1 MTYANF
7 PQLKRILSDKRIRRF
22 GVAAERHNDYL
33 MCEQFV
39 IDLRDFT
46 AEDIKEMDKTF
57 LEMKE
62 FGLASPPYDCFVI
75 HAICKL
81 PTWEHATIQ
90 SMFCFKQNGRL
101 VFDALFDNEREKSL
115 FDQYCTDPEDKYNAQ
130 VAAGLFYEKL
140 LVMLATRGAIRERH
154 EVRRSQTS
162 VGGKPHK
169 RGSGGYT
176 IIRPPEAHEIAGGT
190 HASPRPHLR
199 RGHIRRY
206 DPIDKTKWVWIEPCF
221 VNGEQPERRQAYLVK
236 TARDNSTNYSEARSD
251 EQTRQTT

>member
-1 MTYANF
+1 MTYAVF
-7 PQLKRILSDKRIRRF
+7 PQLKSILADKRRRCF
-22 GVAAERHNDYL
+22 GVESSRYTDYL
-33 MCEQFV
+33 LCEQFV
-39 IDLRDFT
+39 IDLS
-46 AEDIKEMDKTF
+46 DIGPDDIEEMDKTF

-62 FGLASPPYDCFVI
+62 FGLAVPPYDSFVI

-81 PTWEHATIQ
+81 PTWEHARIE
-90 SMFCFKQNGRL
+90 SMFCFKQNGGL
-101 VFDALFDNEREKSL
+101 VFDALFDSEREKAL
-115 FDQYCTDPEDKYNAQ
+115 FDRYCTDPEDKYNAQ

-154 EVRRSQTS
+154 EVRRAQRS
-162 VGGKPHK
+162 VKGKPHK

-176 IIRPPEAHEIAGGT
+176 IIRPPEAHEIAGGN

-221 VNGEQPERRQAYLVK
+221 VNGAQPERRQAYLVK
-236 TARDNSTNYSEARSD
+236 TARDNTTNHSEEKAD
-251 EQTRQTT
+251 EQAKQRT